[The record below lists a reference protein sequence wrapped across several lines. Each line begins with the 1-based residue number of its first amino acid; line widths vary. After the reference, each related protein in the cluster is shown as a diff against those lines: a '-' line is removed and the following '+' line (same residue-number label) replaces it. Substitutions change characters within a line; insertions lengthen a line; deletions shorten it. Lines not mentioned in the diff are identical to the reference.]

1 MRRFLDRLLRLVVD
15 CLVELKNS
23 EGEASLAFIWTKDL
37 VLLVFL
43 VCTIDYTRV
52 QLSSVLPNEK
62 ILDRLLRLVVDCLF
76 E

>member
-52 QLSSVLPNEK
+52 QLSSVLANEK